1 MFEVDQI
8 TARDVLFAFMV
19 NLVLPFRKGR
29 GGEWG
34 QGNKGVRA
42 LLGVGVGS
50 IGGIGNV
57 NG

>member
-29 GGEWG
+29 GGEGSGGRGTKACGHCW
-34 QGNKGVRA
+34 A
-42 LLGVGVGS
+42 LALDRLGE
-50 IGGIGNV
+50 
-57 NG
+57 